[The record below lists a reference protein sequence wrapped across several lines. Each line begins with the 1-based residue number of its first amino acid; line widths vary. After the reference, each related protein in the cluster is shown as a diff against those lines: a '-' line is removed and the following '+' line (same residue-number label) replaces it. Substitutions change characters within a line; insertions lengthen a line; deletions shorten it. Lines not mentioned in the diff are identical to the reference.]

1 MAGLTSII
9 RLRKHELDE
18 KRRVVTQLQ
27 TLLDNLEREERR
39 TLDALEAEK
48 KHAEV
53 DEETRAAFPNYNK
66 RVQAKLKE
74 LRAEQEK
81 VKIAIDR
88 ARAELQ
94 DAFKELKTYEITEDN
109 RQKRIEAEEKRK
121 ENQTM
126 DDIGIEGHRRKDK
139 S

>member
-1 MAGLTSII
+1 MAGLKSII

-18 KRRVVTQLQ
+18 RRRVVTQLQ
-27 TLLDNLEREERR
+27 AHLDNLEREEKRA
-39 TLDALEAEK
+39 LEALEAEK
-48 KHAEV
+48 RHAEI

-66 RVQAKLKE
+66 RVQGKLKE

-81 VKIAIDR
+81 VKLAVER
-88 ARAELQ
+88 AREELQ

-121 ENQTM
+121 ENQIM
-126 DDIGIEGHRRKDK
+126 DDIGLEGFRRKDK
-139 S
+139 